1 MDQLSAT
8 IEDGVNFL
16 AELYKEGIG
25 YSALNTARSALSTTL
40 MVSDSEVFGT
50 HPLVSRFM
58 KGVFETRPSLPRY
71 GETWDVNVVLDYL
84 SGLGPPEEQT
94 FKMLTYKVVMLLAL
108 LSGQRRQTMHAL
120 DISTMQLS
128 LNKCTFVIKSLL
140 KTSRPGKHL
149 TSVEFK
155 SYTLDRNL
163 CPVAHISEYIKRTE
177 LLRGNQH
184 KLFISVQKPYKEV
197 SADTI
202 SRWLKTTLALA
213 GIDIAKF
220 GAHSTRS
227 ASTSAAKAMNIPIDI
242 IMQNAGWSQEST
254 FAKYYLKPIAK
265 ESYGNLLLQN
275 RA

>member
-1 MDQLSAT
+1 M
-8 IEDGVNFL
+8 
-16 AELYKEGIG
+16 
-25 YSALNTARSALSTTL
+25 
-40 MVSDSEVFGT
+40 
-50 HPLVSRFM
+50 
-58 KGVFETRPSLPRY
+58 
-71 GETWDVNVVLDYL
+71 LDYL

-94 FKMLTYKVVMLLAL
+94 SKVLTYKVVMLLAL

-202 SRWLKTTLALA
+202 SRWLKTTLALV

-242 IMQNAGWSQEST
+242 IIQNAGWSQETT
-254 FAKYYLKPIAK
+254 FAMY
-265 ESYGNLLLQN
+265 
-275 RA
+275 

>member
-1 MDQLSAT
+1 MHYQLHLWYRTVKHLELTHSKLHEGCIRDKT
-8 IEDGVNFL
+8 I
-16 AELYKEGIG
+16 
-25 YSALNTARSALSTTL
+25 STTL
-40 MVSDSEVFGT
+40 WRDLGHSQ
-50 HPLVSRFM
+50 
-58 KGVFETRPSLPRY
+58 
-71 GETWDVNVVLDYL
+71 NVMLDYL

-94 FKMLTYKVVMLLAL
+94 FKVLTYKVVMLLAL
-108 LSGQRRQTMHAL
+108 SLRQRRQTMHAL
-120 DISTMQLS
+120 DIRTMQLS

-140 KTSRPGKHL
+140 KTSRRGKHL

-163 CPVAHISEYIKRTE
+163 CRVAHISEYIKRTE

-197 SADTI
+197 STDTI

-227 ASTSAAKAMNIPIDI
+227 A
-242 IMQNAGWSQEST
+242 
-254 FAKYYLKPIAK
+254 
-265 ESYGNLLLQN
+265 LLQQPKPLVGSEGVM
-275 RA
+275 